1 MTWIEAI
8 GALTGLISVW
18 LTVRGNVWCW
28 AWGIA
33 SVLLYVGVFFR
44 ERLYADMALQL
55 VFCGMNGYGW
65 YEWLYG
71 GEKRTER
78 MITRLPMRFVPM
90 LIGTTAL
97 TALGTALFLKYF
109 TDAALPEMDALLTS
123 MSLCA
128 IWMQAQKYCENW
140 LVWALADVLYV
151 GMFYGKSLWVT
162 AALYAVF
169 TVMAVIGY
177 FQWLKMQSNIEPEPA

>member
-1 MTWIEAI
+1 
-8 GALTGLISVW
+8 
-18 LTVRGNVWCW
+18 
-28 AWGIA
+28 
-33 SVLLYVGVFFR
+33 
-44 ERLYADMALQL
+44 
-55 VFCGMNGYGW
+55 
-65 YEWLYG
+65 
-71 GEKRTER
+71 
-78 MITRLPMRFVPM
+78 MRFVPM

-128 IWMQAQKYCENW
+128 MWMQAQKYCENW